1 MTDVTELLKK
11 EPLKKDFVKQLQNL
25 SHSSLVALAT
35 GLEVKVNLTH
45 NAEVEP
51 IEKLVLIY
59 DAWMRL
65 YNDVTWGKLL
75 AVCDDYPNE
84 LGRAKAKLTDF
95 LLSKKAHEEYL
106 QETLE
111 NPYGRK
117 KNVCS
122 VSVQIL
128 KSGKTKSVTS
138 RIARKKIA
146 TSISKKPIRPKNERQ
161 DKNCPKGS
169 KSNMTKS
176 KIFKLLD
183 ALLHKINNPF
193 IILFLILWVVIN
205 MIFCVWCCLIFLIY
219 LPFEENF

>member
-1 MTDVTELLKK
+1 MTGIIELLKK
-11 EPLKKDFVKQLQNL
+11 EPLKKDFTKLL
-25 SHSSLVALAT
+25 SNGSFQSLVALAT
-35 GLEVKVNLTH
+35 GLEVEVDLTP
-45 NAEVEP
+45 NAGVQN
-51 IEKLVLIY
+51 LVLVY
-59 DAWMRL
+59 NAWMRL
-65 YNDVTWGKLL
+65 YNNVTWGKLL
-75 AVCDDYPNE
+75 AVCDDFPNE

-95 LLSKKAHEEYL
+95 LLSKEAHEKYL

-122 VSVQIL
+122 VSVKIL

-138 RIARKKIA
+138 RIARKRIA
-146 TSISKKPIRPKNERQ
+146 TSISRKPIRPKNERQ
-161 DKNCPKGS
+161 DKKYPKGS

-176 KIFKLLD
+176 KEFKLLD

-193 IILFLILWVVIN
+193 TILFLILWVFIN
-205 MIFCVWCCLIFLIY
+205 MVFCVWCCIIFLIY